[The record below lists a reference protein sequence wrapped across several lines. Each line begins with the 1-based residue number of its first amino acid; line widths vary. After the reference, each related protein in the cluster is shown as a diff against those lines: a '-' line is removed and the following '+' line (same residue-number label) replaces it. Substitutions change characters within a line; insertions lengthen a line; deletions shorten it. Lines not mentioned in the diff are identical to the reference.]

1 MNKGRPL
8 IGKRLEELTF
18 QCVPLTLVL
27 NSYYHLWASK
37 CYWGPCLIF
46 DT

>member
-8 IGKRLEELTF
+8 IDKRLEELIF
-18 QCVPLTLVL
+18 QRVPLTLVL

-37 CYWGPCLIF
+37 HY
-46 DT
+46 